1 MLALVMTDKR
11 LLIIFDSLTSKYFS
25 SASFECCLIFNR
37 YHLAS
42 LLTASSVLT
51 AKFSCMKQR
60 VTKEIVK
67 KATTDGI
74 SKTAGDQNYQKDTIP
89 RITIIKDK
97 NLLMMN

>member
-1 MLALVMTDKR
+1 MV
-11 LLIIFDSLTSKYFS
+11 
-25 SASFECCLIFNR
+25 
-37 YHLAS
+37 
-42 LLTASSVLT
+42 SSVLT